1 VITIQKASKVYSL
14 GGEEIRALDN
24 LSLKIDKGD
33 FVALLGSS
41 GSGKSTLLNVVGS
54 LDTLTSGRVVVE
66 GVDISKKKDKEQ
78 ARYRRTRVGF
88 IFQTFNL
95 QRRLTATENV
105 ELPLL
110 FDNIPAQKRKAMAL
124 EALSKVN
131 LSDRVGH
138 RPSELSGGQ
147 QQRVAIARA
156 MVNNPKVLL
165 ADEPTGNLD
174 SKSGENIMKLIRNLN
189 KKENMTVIV
198 VTHNEEHAL
207 YADRVLRIRDGKILR
222 DSKKKQ

>member
-1 VITIQKASKVYSL
+1 MIVIEKASKVYTL
-14 GGEEIRALDN
+14 GGEEIRALDD
-24 LSLKIDKGD
+24 LSLKIEKGD
-33 FVALLGSS
+33 FVALLGPS

-54 LDTLTSGRVVVE
+54 LDTLTSGRVIVD
-66 GVDISKKKDKEQ
+66 GVDISKKRDKEQ

-95 QRRLTATENV
+95 QKRLTAAENV

-110 FDNIPAQKRKAMAL
+110 FDNIPAKKRKTMAL

-131 LSDRVGH
+131 LSDRVSH
-138 RPSELSGGQ
+138 RPAELSGGQ

-156 MVNNPKVLL
+156 MVNNPEVLL

-189 KKENMTVIV
+189 KKESMTVIV

-207 YADRVLRIRDGKILR
+207 YADRVLRMRDGKILR